1 MDRKPLIF
9 LALAVVAGLS
19 FTTLEGCDL
28 QEAVRLDTPETVEHC
43 LQLEGRQSFA
53 DAEMIWDRWED
64 WVNVNTLELEIAINR
79 SRKRFDLIRDLF
91 STSLGALTDHSS
103 AFPGGLL
110 ITSALSGLGGL
121 FLNKPGAKVREYKA
135 RADGFRK
142 GVEEERRS
150 NADS

>member
-1 MDRKPLIF
+1 MDRKPLVF
-9 LALAVVAGLS
+9 LTLAVVAGLS

-28 QEAVRLDTPETVEHC
+28 QEVVRIDPPKPVEDV
-43 LQLEGRQSFA
+43 LGLEGRQSLA
-53 DAEMIWDRWED
+53 DAGVIWERWED
-64 WVNVNTLELEIAINR
+64 FVRVTTAELESTI
-79 SRKRFDLIRDLF
+79 SRGQERYDVIRGLF
-91 STSLGALTDHSS
+91 STSLEALGEHSS

-142 GVEEERRS
+142 GVEEERRTHATS
-150 NADS
+150 